1 MPRCISRRCGVE
13 QSAATN
19 TGQHELKKIEGGE
32 EKTGMQSPYYL
43 TYSWDLVVGNLV
55 RPIVAAGNGCY
66 RRTGHL
72 SQPLPKNI
80 SMSELIISVSGL
92 RGIVGETL
100 TPDVA
105 CRYIA
110 SFAAS
115 IPPGAIVV
123 GRDGRTT
130 GRVLKAA
137 IIAALNACGR
147 DVIDA
152 DVAATPTIGVLV
164 RVKSAAGGVQ
174 ISASH
179 NPPPYNGIKLFGS
192 EGRVLDAA
200 AGSKIRDG
208 YFGDN
213 TSWCRYDAIGTCETE
228 PDPHAA
234 HLEKV
239 LATIEVD
246 TVRRA
251 KFKVLLDSNHGAGG
265 LLGRRL
271 LESLGCDVQA
281 IGAEPTGVFAHVPEP
296 TADNLT
302 GIATQVAGS
311 GCVIGFCQDP
321 DADRLALID
330 ENGRYIGEEAT
341 LALCVQRAMMVG
353 RTGGPIVINGAT
365 SSMSALVAKKYGVAT
380 IRSAVGE
387 ANVADEM
394 IAHGAAYGGEGNGGP
409 IDPTV
414 GYVRDSFVGMAQVLD
429 LMARTGKPLSQLA
442 DELPKL
448 AIHKDKAEISVSE
461 LPAIFERLKNYFQDA
476 QADTGDGLRL
486 QWEDGWLLVRGSN
499 TEPIVRMI
507 AEAPTTEKAKS
518 LCDAAASLLGPE

>member
-1 MPRCISRRCGVE
+1 
-13 QSAATN
+13 
-19 TGQHELKKIEGGE
+19 
-32 EKTGMQSPYYL
+32 
-43 TYSWDLVVGNLV
+43 
-55 RPIVAAGNGCY
+55 
-66 RRTGHL
+66 
-72 SQPLPKNI
+72 
-80 SMSELIISVSGL
+80 MSELIISVSGL

-115 IPPGAIVV
+115 IPTGPIVI

-130 GRVLKAA
+130 GPMLKAV
-137 IIAALNACGR
+137 IIAAINACGR

-164 RVKSAAGGVQ
+164 REKSAAGGVQ

-192 EGRVLDAA
+192 GGRVLDAA
-200 AGSKIRDG
+200 SGSRIRDG
-208 YFGDN
+208 YLAG
-213 TSWCRYDAIGTCETE
+213 TAAWCRYDAIGSTRTE

-239 LATIEVD
+239 LATIDVDEV
-246 TVRRA
+246 RKA

-265 LLGRRL
+265 LLGVRL
-271 LESLGCDVQA
+271 LESLGCEVEA
-281 IGAEPTGVFAHVPEP
+281 IGQQPTGIFAHVPEP
-296 TADNLT
+296 TADNLA
-302 GIATQVAGS
+302 GIASRVARS

-353 RTGGPIVINGAT
+353 RTNGPIVVNGAT
-365 SSMSALVAKKYGVAT
+365 SSMSGLVAEEYGVET

-387 ANVADEM
+387 ANVADKM
-394 IAHGAAYGGEGNGGP
+394 IAHSAAYGGEGNGGP

-429 LMARTGKPLSQLA
+429 LMCRTSKPLSQLT

-448 AIHKDKAEISVSE
+448 AIYKDKSEIDVSE
-461 LPAIFERLKNYFQDA
+461 LPAIFERLQNRFRDA

-486 QWEDGWLLVRGSN
+486 QWNNCWLLVRGSN

-507 AEAPTTEKAKS
+507 AEAETSEEART
-518 LCDAAASLLGPE
+518 LCDQAAELLNT